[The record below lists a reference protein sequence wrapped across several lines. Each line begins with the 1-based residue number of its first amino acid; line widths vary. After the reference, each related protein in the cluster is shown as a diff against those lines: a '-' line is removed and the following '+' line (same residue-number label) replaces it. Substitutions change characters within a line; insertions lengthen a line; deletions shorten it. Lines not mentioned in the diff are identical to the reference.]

1 MRLAIDRGR
10 NAMSL
15 GIDSSS
21 RYPTPLRRSAAFDE
35 RGDLQLA
42 SGERRPIVAGCIL
55 PHEMQTECERLRWC
69 QGLQPDPWLAW
80 GWVYFRH
87 DFRRT
92 RQPRTRP
99 VIAHQRGP
107 TIHVG

>member
-55 PHEMQTECERLRWC
+55 PHEMQTECERLR
-69 QGLQPDPWLAW
+69 GAKGHNLTH
-80 GWVYFRH
+80 GWPGAGCTF
-87 DFRRT
+87 DTTF
-92 RQPRTRP
+92 
-99 VIAHQRGP
+99 AGP
-107 TIHVG
+107 GNPERDRSL